1 MAEFVALFYCPW
13 FFKSS
18 LAVDSPINDLDIVD
32 DVRKLQDSSS
42 NDPRVVI
49 AAERCLES
57 INRHSKYLHP
67 QLVVMAL
74 GSDKTPGEKKAIAE
88 ALLAVKED
96 FNVKKVNEDYTKFHV
111 LEVWPEGES
120 RPSLA
125 ILVNKDSWLK
135 LHLLDLLEDPD
146 NVEWLNQDV
155 KL

>member
-32 DVRKLQDSSS
+32 DVRKLQNSSS

-67 QLVVMAL
+67 QL
-74 GSDKTPGEKKAIAE
+74 
-88 ALLAVKED
+88 
-96 FNVKKVNEDYTKFHV
+96 
-111 LEVWPEGES
+111 
-120 RPSLA
+120 
-125 ILVNKDSWLK
+125 
-135 LHLLDLLEDPD
+135 
-146 NVEWLNQDV
+146 
-155 KL
+155 